1 MRSSHSGSAQRFE
14 ILQARA
20 RAFRTAPTFSELVLF
35 EAVRGKRLGVAFK
48 RQVVI
53 DRYIVDLLAPAAKLV
68 VEVDGP
74 YHSRSRFRAADARRD
89 RRLQRLGYRV
99 LRLSDEMIVRQ
110 LPEALRLIREALEEA

>member
-20 RAFRTAPTFSELVLF
+20 RSFRAAPTFSELVLF

-48 RQVVI
+48 RQVVV
-53 DRYIVDLLAPAAKLV
+53 DRYIVDLLAPSAKLI
-68 VEVDGP
+68 VEVDGG
-74 YHSRSRFRAADARRD
+74 YHARCRPADERRD

-99 LRLSDEMIVRQ
+99 LRLSDELVVRR
-110 LPEALRLIREALEEA
+110 LPEALRLIREAIEQAG